1 MLDFLVLDFDKY
13 NIELLG
19 ESEFIDKYDVD
30 RLDPKDFDS
39 EADRIEELVEGN
51 GYEIAWDRMEALN
64 KIIDEMESLD
74 LEEGSGDGETL
85 VYYAKML
92 TTLGQSNWWDT
103 ILNNN
108 SPFSPD
114 IAFDL

>member
-1 MLDFLVLDFDKY
+1 MLNFLVLDFDDYDIKLMD
-13 NIELLG
+13 EL
-19 ESEFIDKYDVD
+19 EFIDQYGVD
-30 RLDPKDFDS
+30 RLNPNDFNS
-39 EADRIEELVEGN
+39 EADRIQELVEGN
-51 GYEIAWDRMEALN
+51 GYDIAWDRMDAMN

-74 LEEGSGDGETL
+74 LEEGSGDGDTL

-103 ILNNN
+103 ILENN